1 MLHFLVLLLIP
12 AKIVLAVFL
21 VYWVLQLLLQ
31 WNSWNSPKLPTI
43 ERRTWVVLLSRRA
56 RPGF

>member
-1 MLHFLVLLLIP
+1 MLHLMLLLLIP

-31 WNSWNSPKLPTI
+31 
-43 ERRTWVVLLSRRA
+43 
-56 RPGF
+56 

>member
-1 MLHFLVLLLIP
+1 MLHLLLLLLIP

-43 ERRTWVVLLSRRA
+43 KY
-56 RPGF
+56 